1 MRNLIKKILRES
13 SDLDWIK
20 DVPGE
25 EGYGEKYRFFDIHVC
40 FSEYDDEYGCYDGYS
55 AFIKIPKYEVDDKWK
70 GKAGRKLV
78 VTKWAIENEQFDSED
93 YSAIEYV
100 REIDKDEYLKA
111 TGDPDLINESS
122 DLDWIKE
129 IEPWSP
135 LNKNILIDFEN
146 DPNWNNPSYNNWNWW
161 ESKKSLELAN
171 QVISK
176 LESFD
181 YDKLDNITRQLRNP
195 YGPEF
200 CYIFLEYREHRED
213 YNFVSWMGCGSD
225 VYGEEDIDNFQRM
238 TVTEFLQM
246 V

>member
-20 DVPGE
+20 DIPGE

-93 YSAIEYV
+93 YSSIEYV

-135 LNKNILIDFEN
+135 LNKKILIDFEN
-146 DPNWNNPSYNNWNWW
+146 DPNWNGW
-161 ESKKSLELAN
+161 ESKKSMELAN
-171 QVISK
+171 KVISK
-176 LESFD
+176 LKPFD
-181 YDKLDNITRQLRNP
+181 YDKLEYVERHLTRP

-200 CYIFLEYREHRED
+200 CYIFLEYREHREN
-213 YNFVSWMGCGSD
+213 YNFVSWMACGSD
-225 VYGEEDIDNFQRM
+225 VDGQEDIDEFQRM
-238 TVTEFLQM
+238 TATEFLKM